1 MRISWITAA
10 AILISTQATAGLEQ
24 DLLSCSAKA
33 DKLDRLICYD
43 QIATSV
49 KSAPKVTSSTSTST
63 AAATTAVAATSV
75 AAASQAQSVTAIPT
89 TLPANIEDEFGNKNL
104 KKTKEEAQKEIT
116 KIYMEIASI
125 SKDAYGALKISF
137 SNGQVWKQSDS
148 RRYKVKEGQSV
159 FIEKAALGS
168 FVLGTDERNSTIRVK
183 RLK

>member
-1 MRISWITAA
+1 MRINWITAA
-10 AILISTQATAGLEQ
+10 AILISTQATAGLDQ
-24 DLLSCSAKA
+24 DLLSCSAKT

-43 QIATSV
+43 QIAASV
-49 KSAPKVTSSTSTST
+49 KSAPNVTST
-63 AAATTAVAATSV
+63 AAVTTAVAAASV
-75 AAASQAQSVTAIPT
+75 TAASQAQSVTASPT

-104 KKTKEEAQKEIT
+104 KKNKEESQKEIT

-125 SKDAYGALKISF
+125 SKDPYGALKISF

-148 RRYKVKEGQSV
+148 RRYKVKEGQNV

-168 FVLGTDERNSTIRVK
+168 FILGTDERNSTIRVK

>member
-43 QIATSV
+43 RVAASV
-49 KSAPKVTSSTSTST
+49 KSAPEATSGISTST
-63 AAATTAVAATSV
+63 AAATTVI
-75 AAASQAQSVTAIPT
+75 AASQAQSVTATPT

-104 KKTKEEAQKEIT
+104 KKNKEEAKKEIT

-125 SKDAYGALKISF
+125 SKDPYGALKISF

-148 RRYKVKEGQSV
+148 RRYKVKQGQNV

-168 FVLGTDERNSTIRVK
+168 FILGTDERNSTIRVK

>member
-10 AILISTQATAGLEQ
+10 AILISTQATAGLDQ
-24 DLLSCSAKA
+24 DLLTCSAKA

-43 QIATSV
+43 QVAASIKNTPRAM
-49 KSAPKVTSSTSTST
+49 ST
-63 AAATTAVAATSV
+63 APATTTVAATSV
-75 AAASQAQSVTAIPT
+75 ALASQAQAVTAIPA
-89 TLPANIEDEFGNKNL
+89 TLPANIEDEFGKTSL
-104 KKTKEEAQKEIT
+104 KKNKQETKNEIT

-148 RRYKVKEGQSV
+148 RRFKVKAGQNV

-168 FVLGTDERNSTIRVK
+168 FILGTDERNSTIRVK